1 MGRTRFNFSGRDRD
15 LRFAHT
21 DLLIERDLDMTEQRQ
36 HHTRSIDPPRDGI
49 RLGASIQTSSLLRSF
64 VLKSI
69 WAQVDRHSDSLILP
83 RVP

>member
-36 HHTRSIDPPRDGI
+36 HHTRSIDPPRDVSAWGH
-49 RLGASIQTSSLLRSF
+49 RFKHRGLLRSF